1 MKHCVVAAIF
11 IHLSN
16 RTSCGEMH
24 HRGNGGRDSESN
36 NETRSLLQPLSRT
49 ATVHACCHRQHQ
61 LLCVRSKPAFLVIVW
76 KFFVAAVFGPKMVAS
91 ILVLML
97 YGGLPGL
104 PHFVVIVLASY
115 ASLALLTL
123 FFPLAGFIAD
133 VYVGRFKTLFTSL
146 WFIWTA
152 SLVTS
157 AGAAVIYLIKTD
169 TQLVEG
175 LKIPLIVLGS
185 IFGLGMAVGLAGFEA
200 NVVQF
205 GTDQLLEAP
214 GEELSFFIHW
224 YVWAD
229 YVGNGLSEISFTFYS
244 CSPTTMLA
252 IISFLPFLITLG
264 LMCVLCYS
272 CSVYTLFMTIPANH
286 NPYKMVLQVLN
297 FARNHKHPIQ
307 RSAMTYCDNK
317 PYTRID
323 LGKQKYG
330 GPFTTEQV
338 EDVKTLLRILCVL
351 LTACSVFVI
360 EIPAMY
366 SIPLLAKH
374 IHPNSTSQCSANTV
388 LLGSG
393 ILSTMV
399 AIVLLPIYIR
409 LVHPYFRRY
418 MPGILKRL
426 GLGMIVLWMSVV
438 CNFVIDTVSHEIH
451 PNVSCMF
458 QIDHPSNSTDDIIHS
473 NLTNHEA
480 NTLHMDTTVLL
491 IPNILNGIAYTF
503 IKVAMFEFICAQSP
517 HSMKGLLMGLFFALR
532 GLFELLGAVFVVP
545 FSFGPWE
552 NLSPTLPS
560 CGFYYYLLS
569 VVFGFAGIVSYVV
582 TARRYTYRQRDE
594 VSNERVY
601 IEDYFVHYAEQE
613 MRDSSS

>member
-49 ATVHACCHRQHQ
+49 ATVRACCHRQHQ
-61 LLCVRSKPAFLVIVW
+61 FLCVRSKPAFIVVVW
-76 KFFVAAVFGPKMVAS
+76 KFFEAAVFSPKVVAH
-91 ILVLML
+91 ILVLLL
-97 YGGLPGL
+97 YGGLPEL
-104 PHFVVIVLASY
+104 SHFVVIVLASY
-115 ASLALLTL
+115 AILALLTL

-146 WFIWTA
+146 WFICTA
-152 SLVTS
+152 SLVMS
-157 AGAAVIYLIKTD
+157 AGATVASYLTKTD

-175 LKIPLIVLGS
+175 ITIPFIVLGS
-185 IFGLGMAVGLAGFEA
+185 IFGLVMAVGLAGFKA
-200 NVVQF
+200 NAVQF
-205 GTDQLLEAP
+205 GTDQMLEAP

-244 CSPTTMLA
+244 CSPTTVLA

-264 LMCVLCYS
+264 LMSVLCYS

-374 IHPNSTSQCSANTV
+374 IHPNSTFQCNANTV

-418 MPGILKRL
+418 TPGILKRL
-426 GLGMIVLWMSVV
+426 GLGMIMLWMSVV
-438 CNFVIDTVSHEIH
+438 CNFVIDTVGHEMH

-458 QIDHPSNSTDDIIHS
+458 QIDHPSNSTDDITHS

-594 VSNERVY
+594 VSNERIY
-601 IEDYFVHYAEQE
+601 IEDYYAEQE
-613 MRDSSS
+613 ICNSSS

>member
-1 MKHCVVAAIF
+1 MY
-11 IHLSN
+11 
-16 RTSCGEMH
+16 
-24 HRGNGGRDSESN
+24 HRGHGGRDIESS
-36 NETRSLLQPLSRT
+36 NETQPLLQPLSRI
-49 ATVHACCHRQHQ
+49 ASFRACCHRQHQ
-61 LLCVRSKPAFLVIVW
+61 LLCVRSKPAFLVVVW
-76 KFFVAAVFGPKMVAS
+76 NFFVAAVFGPKVVAS
-91 ILVLML
+91 ILVLLL
-97 YGGLPGL
+97 YGGLHGL

-123 FFPLAGFIAD
+123 FFPLGGFIAD

-146 WFIWTA
+146 WLIWIA

-157 AGAAVIYLIKTD
+157 AGAAIFYLIKGD
-169 TQLVEG
+169 TKLVEG
-175 LKIPLIVLGS
+175 IKIPLIVFGS
-185 IFGLGMAVGLAGFEA
+185 IFGLVMAVGLAGFKA

-244 CSPTTMLA
+244 CSPTAVMDM
-252 IISFLPFLITLG
+252 ISFLPFLITLG
-264 LMCVLCYS
+264 LMCILCYS
-272 CSVYTLFMTIPANH
+272 CSVYTLFTTIPANH

-317 PYTRID
+317 PYKRID

-338 EDVKTLLRILCVL
+338 EDVKTLLRILGVL
-351 LTACSVFVI
+351 LTACSVYVI

-374 IHPNSTSQCSANTV
+374 IQPNSTSQCSANTV
-388 LLGSG
+388 ILESG

-426 GLGMIVLWMSVV
+426 GLGMIMLWMSVV
-438 CNFVIDTVSHEIH
+438 CNFVIDTVGHEMH

-458 QIDHPSNSTDDIIHS
+458 QIDYLSNSTDDITHS
-473 NLTNHEA
+473 NLTNHDS
-480 NTLHMDTTVLL
+480 NTLHIDTTILL

-552 NLSPTLPS
+552 NLSPTSPS

-569 VVFGFAGIVSYVV
+569 MMFGFAGILSYVV

-601 IEDYFVHYAEQE
+601 IEDYYAEQE
-613 MRDSSS
+613 MCDSNSSVITRSI